1 MAGGSL
7 AEQKLQ
13 RHLAQMLPKKERIP
27 RPEREHLVRHMKGF
41 LTAVGELIEEEWLN
55 T

>member
-1 MAGGSL
+1 MSDAT
-7 AEQKLQ
+7 EQKLK
-13 RHLAQMLPKKERIP
+13 RHLMQMLPKKEQLP

-41 LTAVGELIEEEWLN
+41 LSTVGELIEEELLK